1 MGSCSVHL
9 LELILNRLI
18 MEHSPLLWHI
28 VEERPNMMSNEASP
42 ENSQSSSCRDEAI
55 GLCSL
60 CCLMI
65 VTKV

>member
-1 MGSCSVHL
+1 MGSFIVHH

-28 VEERPNMMSNEASP
+28 VEERPNMISNEASP
-42 ENSQSSSCRDEAI
+42 ENPQGSSYRDEVV

-60 CCLMI
+60 RCLVG
-65 VTKV
+65 VTKM